1 MRATAGNLD
10 KTAPMKQ
17 TLELRESKPRLVASE
32 GLGKLHSVSGN
43 FDSIATCEKS
53 NVVELKSEGK
63 LGIKVCG

>member
-1 MRATAGNLD
+1 
-10 KTAPMKQ
+10 MKQ